1 MKEKS
6 HRVSKQSKQMTVAML
21 VGMLCVPAYA
31 FAAVE
36 IQSRDIVL
44 ADGTSQQDTTIGSG
58 IKTGHIQNGAV
69 TAAKLGILCPD
80 GQYLQ
85 YTVAG
90 GWACSAGTAGPA
102 GPAGPQGPIGPT
114 GATGPQGATGPAG
127 ATGLQGPA
135 GPAGAT
141 GLQGPAGPAGAIGLQ
156 GPAGPTGPEGPQ
168 GPIGPTA
175 HYANVIVVAKSGG
188 DYSDPVEAVNFA
200 NNVATAENPYLVKV
214 MPGLYNV
221 VQRVAL
227 GQHVNLE
234 GAGTTATT
242 IHGTNIADGVVTT
255 TGNNSISN
263 LRIESV
269 TDGSV
274 TNNIALSV
282 NNSYN
287 LPVLETT
294 IKHVVLS
301 AQGESYN
308 SYGLREDFTTVIGDD
323 IRATATGAGYSMGM
337 YLTNASPQISN
348 SVAIGSGGS
357 IAIGVQVRNIY
368 NPSSYPAGTPA
379 PTFTN
384 LVAEGRNS
392 SQTIGFWN
400 FNCTFN
406 PKIRNSRMAGALWA
420 LHTEATSYNS
430 TTYVANSEIDGAAT
444 ISGPWYGVQ
453 TAATVCAG
461 VTDGN
466 GVFYANTCPN

>member
-1 MKEKS
+1 MKGKS
-6 HRVSKQSKQMTVAML
+6 QKVSKQSKQMTVAML
-21 VGMLCVPAYA
+21 VGALCLPAYG

-36 IQSRDIVL
+36 ILSKDIAL
-44 ADGTSQQDTTIGSG
+44 ADGTSQQDPTTGSG

-85 YTVAG
+85 YTLAG
-90 GWACSAGTAGPA
+90 GWACSAGTA

-114 GATGPQGATGPAG
+114 GATGPEGAQGPIGPTGF
-127 ATGLQGPA
+127 QGPA
-135 GPAGAT
+135 GPV
-141 GLQGPAGPAGAIGLQ
+141 
-156 GPAGPTGPEGPQ
+156 GPEGPQ

-175 HYANVIVVAKSGG
+175 RYANVIVVAKSGG

-200 NNVATAENPYLVKV
+200 NTVATAENPYLVKV

-221 VQRVAL
+221 IQRVAL
-227 GQHVNLE
+227 GQYVNLE

-242 IHGTNIADGVVTT
+242 ILGTNIADGVVTT

-263 LRIESV
+263 LKIESV

-274 TNNIALSV
+274 TNNIALAV
-282 NNSYN
+282 NNSYSN
-287 LPVLETT
+287 PVLEAT

-301 AQGESYN
+301 AQGQSYN
-308 SYGLREDFTTVIGDD
+308 SYGLKEDFTTIIGDD
-323 IRATATGAGYSMGM
+323 IRATATGAVYSMGM
-337 YLTNASPQISN
+337 YLTNASAQISN

-357 IAIGVQVRNIY
+357 IAVGVQVRNIY
-368 NPSSYPAGTPA
+368 GDGYPAGTPA
-379 PTFTN
+379 PSFNN
-384 LVAEGRNS
+384 LTAEGRNS
-392 SQTIGFWN
+392 GQAIGFWN

-406 PKIRNSRMAGALWA
+406 PKIRNSRMTGAMWA
-420 LHTEATSYNS
+420 LRTEATSVNS
-430 TTYVANSEIDGAAT
+430 TTYVSNSEIAGPAT

-466 GVFYANTCPN
+466 GAFYANICPN